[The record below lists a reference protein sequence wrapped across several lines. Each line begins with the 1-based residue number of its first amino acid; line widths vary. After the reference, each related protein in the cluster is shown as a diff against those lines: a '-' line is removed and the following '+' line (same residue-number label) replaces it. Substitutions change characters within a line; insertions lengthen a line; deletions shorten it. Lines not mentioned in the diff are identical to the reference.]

1 MTLRRLALW
10 LFVTVEEKR
19 FSPRFSRL
27 PLLLLRLLKIQQ
39 TRTLMII
46 GRCFTGCT
54 AGCRI
59 KRFEKTTVSKPLSHL
74 GQLNNFTFE
83 IDFFAELWENDER
96 EIYLMKVRAWKAF
109 GASLMRFLS
118 FYFIFSETFIYVAN
132 TLGGSVLQSV
142 AFYCAVASFSA
153 CFAFALACFVLH
165 CVALY
170 CTAKMRK
177 EGC

>member
-1 MTLRRLALW
+1 MTLQRLALW

-27 PLLLLRLLKIQQ
+27 PLLLLLLLKIQQ

-59 KRFEKTTVSKPLSHL
+59 KRFEKTTTVSKPLSHL

-83 IDFFAELWENDER
+83 IDFFPAELWENDER
-96 EIYLMKVRAWKAF
+96 EIYLMKVRCWKAF

-118 FYFIFSETFIYVAN
+118 FYFFFSETFIYVAN

-153 CFAFALACFVLH
+153 CFALH

-177 EGC
+177 